1 MNARL
6 PTDPL
11 RSPIRR
17 QQRAPAASGVA
28 LAGAARLGPIRRW
41 AALLLGLLGLPLAAA
56 ANAEEPFGE
65 SEVKAVFLY
74 NFASFVNWPQ
84 DARQDPAK
92 PIRYCVLD
100 DEIAPVLQK
109 VLKDETMGG
118 RSLAVQTS
126 VTAAGLADCHI
137 LYLGK
142 NSLRGSEG
150 WALAKEAV
158 AAHVLTVSDLESFET
173 KGGMIAL
180 TRKDRRIHPRINID
194 AVDKGKLRISSKL
207 LNLATIIR
215 DPTAGN

>member
-17 QQRAPAASGVA
+17 QQRAPAASGVG
-28 LAGAARLGPIRRW
+28 LGGAALLDSTWRW
-41 AALLLGLLGLPLAAA
+41 IALLLGLLGLPLAAA
-56 ANAEEPFGE
+56 IAEEPFGE

-150 WALAKEAV
+150 WGLVKEAV
-158 AAHVLTVSDLESFET
+158 SARVLTVSDLESFET

>member
-6 PTDPL
+6 PADPL
-11 RSPIRR
+11 RSPSRR
-17 QQRAPAASGVA
+17 QRAPAASGVA
-28 LAGAARLGPIRRW
+28 LGGAARLDSTWRW
-41 AALLLGLLGLPLAAA
+41 IALLLGLLGLPLAAA
-56 ANAEEPFGE
+56 IAEEPFGE

-92 PIRYCVLD
+92 PFRYCVLD

-109 VLKDETMGG
+109 VLKGETTGG
-118 RSLAVQTS
+118 RPLAVQTS
-126 VTAAGLADCHI
+126 VTAAGLADCHV
-137 LYLGK
+137 LYIGK

-150 WALAKEAV
+150 WGLVEEAIS
-158 AAHVLTVSDLESFET
+158 AHVLTVSDLESFET

-194 AVDKGKLRISSKL
+194 AVDKGKLRISAKL

-215 DPTAGN
+215 DSTAGN